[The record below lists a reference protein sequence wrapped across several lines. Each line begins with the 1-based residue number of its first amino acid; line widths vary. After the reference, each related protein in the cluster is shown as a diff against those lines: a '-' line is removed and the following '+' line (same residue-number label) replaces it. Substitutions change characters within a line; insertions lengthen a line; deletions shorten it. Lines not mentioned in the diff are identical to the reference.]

1 MEKEVKIIEQLKTE
15 LTFTSEPKLLKTLEK
30 VKGKGNDQM
39 VDPILNLYS
48 STKHDSVKKAIKGL
62 LNELKLTK
70 GTSVL
75 IEKLKDCDNEL
86 KEVILG
92 ALWSAG
98 LNPIEYLPEIVE
110 AACSS
115 NSYIIA
121 FEALTVLENL
131 EGPFD
136 EERISESKLIIND
149 YFANPHEETKQLIS
163 VILGLLNQMD
173 NSLDA

>member
-1 MEKEVKIIEQLKTE
+1 MEKEAKIIEQLKTE

-30 VKGKGNDQM
+30 VKGKGNDKM
-39 VDPILNLYS
+39 VEPILNLYS
-48 STKHDSVKKAIKGL
+48 TTKHDSVKKAIKGL
-62 LNELKLTK
+62 LNELKVID
-70 GTSVL
+70 GTNIL

-110 AACSS
+110 IACSS
-115 NSYIIA
+115 NYMVA
-121 FEALTVLENL
+121 
-131 EGPFD
+131 FD
-136 EERISESKLIIND
+136 EEKISESKLIIND
-149 YFANPHEETKQLIS
+149 YFEKPNEETKQLIS
-163 VILGLLNQMD
+163 VILGLLNEMD

>member
-1 MEKEVKIIEQLKTE
+1 MEKEAKIIEQLKTE
-15 LTFTSEPKLLKTLEK
+15 LTFTSEPKLLKALEK
-30 VKGKGNDQM
+30 VKGKGNSQM
-39 VDPILNLYS
+39 VAPILNLYS
-48 STKHDSVKKAIKGL
+48 STKHESVKKAIKDL
-62 LNELKLTK
+62 LNELKVTN
-70 GTSVL
+70 GTTIL
-75 IEKLKDCDNEL
+75 IEKLKNCDNEL

-115 NSYIIA
+115 SYMVA

-136 EERISESKLIIND
+136 EEKISEAKLIIND

-163 VILGLLNQMD
+163 VILRTTQSNGQ
-173 NSLDA
+173 

>member
-1 MEKEVKIIEQLKTE
+1 MEKEAKIIEQLKTE

-39 VDPILNLYS
+39 VEPILNLYS
-48 STKHDSVKKAIKGL
+48 STNHESVKKAIKGL
-62 LNELKLTK
+62 LNELKVTD
-70 GTSVL
+70 GTTIL
-75 IEKLKDCDNEL
+75 IGKLKNCDNEL

-92 ALWSAG
+92 SLWSAG
-98 LNPIEYLPEIVE
+98 LNPVEYLPEIVKT
-110 AACSS
+110 ACSS
-115 NSYIIA
+115 NYMVA

-136 EERISESKLIIND
+136 EEKISEAKLIIND
-149 YFANPHEETKQLIS
+149 YFANPNEETKQLIS
-163 VILGLLNQMD
+163 VILGLLNEMD

>member
-1 MEKEVKIIEQLKTE
+1 MEKEAKIIEQLKTE

-39 VDPILNLYS
+39 VEPILNLYA
-48 STKHDSVKKAIKGL
+48 STNHDSVKKAIKGL
-62 LNELKLTK
+62 LNELKVTD
-70 GTSVL
+70 GTTIL
-75 IEKLKDCDNEL
+75 IEKLKNCDNEL

-115 NSYIIA
+115 SYMVA

-131 EGPFD
+131 EGPF
-136 EERISESKLIIND
+136 EEEKISEAKLIIND
-149 YFANPHEETKQLIS
+149 YFEKPNEETKQLIS
-163 VILGLLNQMD
+163 VILGLLNEMD

>member
-1 MEKEVKIIEQLKTE
+1 METESKIIEQLKTE

-39 VDPILNLYS
+39 VEPILNLYS
-48 STKHDSVKKAIKGL
+48 TTKHDSVKKAIKGL
-62 LNELKLTK
+62 LNELKVID
-70 GTSVL
+70 GTTIL
-75 IEKLKDCDNEL
+75 IERLKKCNDEL

-98 LNPIEYLPEIVE
+98 LNPIDYLPEIVE
-110 AACSS
+110 VACSS
-115 NSYIIA
+115 NYMVA

-136 EERISESKLIIND
+136 EEKISESKLIIND
-149 YFANPHEETKQLIS
+149 YFAKPNEETKQLIS
-163 VILGLLNQMD
+163 VILGLLNEMD
-173 NSLDA
+173 NSMDA

>member
-1 MEKEVKIIEQLKTE
+1 
-15 LTFTSEPKLLKTLEK
+15 
-30 VKGKGNDQM
+30 M

-48 STKHDSVKKAIKGL
+48 STKHESVKKAIKGL
-62 LNELKLTK
+62 LNELKVTD
-70 GTSVL
+70 GTTIL
-75 IEKLKDCDNEL
+75 IEKLKNCDNEL

-92 ALWSAG
+92 LFG
-98 LNPIEYLPEIVE
+98 VLDLIQIEYLPEIVE

-115 NSYIIA
+115 SYMVA

-136 EERISESKLIIND
+136 EEKISEAKLIIND
-149 YFANPHEETKQLIS
+149 YFANPNEETKQLIS
-163 VILGLLNQMD
+163 VILGLLNEMD